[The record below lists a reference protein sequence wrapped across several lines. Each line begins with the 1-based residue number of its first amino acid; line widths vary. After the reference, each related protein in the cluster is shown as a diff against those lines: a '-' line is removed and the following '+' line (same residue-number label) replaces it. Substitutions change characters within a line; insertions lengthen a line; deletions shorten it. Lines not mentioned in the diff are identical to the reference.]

1 MEKELLKFKIT
12 LLLLPVIPATILYY
26 KHHYNIVYLLLAV
39 CWGLLFILLL
49 TKFFGINADKPVY
62 EFIKKCLK
70 YLGIVLSVIALVI
83 TWVCAVFP
91 TGIIAL
97 LAKRDRLSLKKQ
109 NTKSYW
115 KDVKDVQPSYENQ
128 Y

>member
-1 MEKELLKFKIT
+1 MEKELLKFRIT
-12 LLLLPVIPATILYY
+12 LFLLPVIPAVILYY
-26 KHHYNIVYLLLAV
+26 KHHYNIAYGFVSV
-39 CWGLLFILLL
+39 CWGLLFILSVLGL
-49 TKFFGINADKPVY
+49 FGVKADKPVY
-62 EFIKKCLK
+62 ELIKKCLK
-70 YLGIVLSVIALVI
+70 YLGIVLSVIALLI

-97 LAKRDRLSLKKQ
+97 VAKRDRLSLKKQ
-109 NTKSYW
+109 DTQSYW

>member
-12 LLLLPVIPATILYY
+12 LFFLPVIPVAILYY
-26 KHHYNIVYLLLAV
+26 KHHYRIAGGIVSI
-39 CWGLLFILLL
+39 CWGLLFIILILGL
-49 TKFFGINADKPVY
+49 FGVRADKPVY

-97 LAKRDRLSLKKQ
+97 LSKRDRLCLKKQ
-109 NTKSYW
+109 DTKSYW
-115 KDVKDVQPSYENQ
+115 KDVKEVLPSYENQ